1 MKIITI
7 VAISLLLLCQVA
19 SATAPIPLGSID
31 VKLDV
36 TAPEK
41 IEIENP
47 TGGGWYSNIKLE
59 NTPENRSL
67 FQAEVPVRVK
77 LRRAESFTI
86 SVKTPLILTRET
98 SAAHSVALA
107 FLPAEVKWGRAGH
120 LQPLAAIP
128 QKFTVDKG
136 TTSQTSQN
144 SADYLLHISA
154 LAPDGQDTAGKY
166 QGQLTLIFEINS

>member
-36 TAPEK
+36 TAPER

-77 LRRAESFTI
+77 LRQAESFTI

-136 TTSQTSQN
+136 TTSQN

>member
-1 MKIITI
+1 MKIIKI
-7 VAISLLLLCQVA
+7 VAISLLLFCQVA

-36 TAPEK
+36 TAPAK
-41 IEIENP
+41 IQIENP
-47 TGGGWYSNIKLE
+47 KGGGWYSNIKLE
-59 NTPENRSL
+59 STPEDRSL

-86 SVKTPLILTRET
+86 SVKDPLILTRET
-98 SAAHSVALA
+98 SAVHSAPLV
-107 FLPAEVKWGRAGH
+107 FSPAKVSWGRRGH
-120 LQPLAAIP
+120 LQPLVAATP
-128 QKFTVDKG
+128 QEFVVGKS
-136 TTSQTSQN
+136 TTSQK

-154 LAPDGQDTAGKY
+154 QAPDGQDTAGKY

>member
-1 MKIITI
+1 MITI

-47 TGGGWYSNIKLE
+47 KGGGWYNNIKLE
-59 NTPENRSL
+59 NTPENPSL

-98 SAAHSVALA
+98 SAAHSAPLA
-107 FLPAEVKWGRAGH
+107 FSPAKVSWGRRGH
-120 LQPLAAIP
+120 LQPLVAATP
-128 QKFTVDKG
+128 QEFVVGKST
-136 TTSQTSQN
+136 TSQN

-166 QGQLTLIFEINS
+166 QGKLTLIFEINS